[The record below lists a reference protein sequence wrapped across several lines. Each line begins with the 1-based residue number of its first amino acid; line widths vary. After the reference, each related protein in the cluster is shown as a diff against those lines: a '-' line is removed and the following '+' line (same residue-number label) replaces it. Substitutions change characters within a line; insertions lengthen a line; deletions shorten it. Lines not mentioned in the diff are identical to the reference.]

1 MTPIFRRR
9 EADGAA
15 EAEAEARSESETRA
29 ETGTVVATPPAEEP
43 SEQAS
48 ITSAGPDD
56 YAALRMSFTAA
67 VSHELRTPLARILA
81 LLDSATL
88 PGADVDELVD
98 QARAEIEQAGEL
110 IDEILFLSELETGT
124 EVVAFGTTPAE
135 PLVSEVLAG
144 LADRAAR
151 AGVELVAD
159 VQDGVSLPLRPR
171 MVRVLVENLA
181 ENAIRYAGHG
191 STFTLSVHREDGE
204 VVLSGA
210 DDGVGVAQRDLP
222 RLFER
227 FYRSDQAR
235 ASRGTGLGLA
245 IVKHIA
251 ASAGGAAEAR
261 GDRGQGLVIRC
272 AFPA

>member
-9 EADGAA
+9 EAERQSDRATEEHPPPPP
-15 EAEAEARSESETRA
+15 EAQASADER
-29 ETGTVVATPPAEEP
+29 PAPVEEP

-88 PGADVDELVD
+88 PGSDVHALVD

-124 EVVAFGTTPAE
+124 EVVAFGTTLAE
-135 PLVSEVLAG
+135 PLVQEVLAG
-144 LADRAAR
+144 LGDRANR
-151 AGVELVAD
+151 AGLFLVAE
-159 VQDGVSLPLRPR
+159 VEDGVRLPLRPR
-171 MVRVLVENLA
+171 MVRVLVQNLA

-191 STFTLSVHREDGE
+191 STFTLSVRREEGG
-204 VVLSGA
+204 VVLEGR
-210 DDGVGVAQRDLP
+210 DDGVGVAQQDLP

-251 ASAGGAAEAR
+251 GSAGGAAEAH

-272 AFPA
+272 SFPS